1 MTSPP
6 PKKKGNIKYIKIKY
20 VFSQKPNR
28 TTKKKTTAEICKTI
42 ISNT

>member
-28 TTKKKTTAEICKTI
+28 TTKKKKQQQKYVRQ
-42 ISNT
+42 